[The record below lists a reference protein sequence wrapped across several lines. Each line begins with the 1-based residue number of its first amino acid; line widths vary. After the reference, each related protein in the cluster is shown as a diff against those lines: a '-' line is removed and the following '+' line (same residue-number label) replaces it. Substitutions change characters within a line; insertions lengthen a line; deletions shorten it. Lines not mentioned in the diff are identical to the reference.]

1 VIDRAR
7 REPDPFL
14 DWKVRIFFAGAVLLA
29 AGVLLGYRV
38 LVLLAILVLVVG
50 LISTTILG
58 KRHRRARE
66 VEEGQ
71 DDAGDGDAGDPQ
83 GGPQPLA

>member
-38 LVLLAILVLVVG
+38 LVLLAIILLVVG
-50 LISTTILG
+50 LIATTILG

-66 VEEGQ
+66 MEE
-71 DDAGDGDAGDPQ
+71 DDEGDPQ
-83 GGPQPLA
+83 GGPHPLA

>member
-29 AGVLLGYRV
+29 AGVLLGYRT
-38 LVLLAILVLVVG
+38 LVLLAILILVAG
-50 LISTTILG
+50 LLATTILG
-58 KRHRRARE
+58 KRHSRARE
-66 VEEGQ
+66 IEEMEE
-71 DDAGDGDAGDPQ
+71 DEGDGDPSDPQ
-83 GGPQPLA
+83 GGPHPLA